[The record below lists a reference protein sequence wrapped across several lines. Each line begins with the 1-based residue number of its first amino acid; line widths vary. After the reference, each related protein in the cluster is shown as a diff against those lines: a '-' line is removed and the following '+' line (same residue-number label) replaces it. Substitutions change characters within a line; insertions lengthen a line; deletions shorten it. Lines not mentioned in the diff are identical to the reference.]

1 MNAIKNA
8 GQVLE
13 RTSQY
18 LDSGLMTKQP
28 SWYKVL
34 AYHPPM
40 FNNTKTVKIQLLKKI
55 KEEEDTR
62 YNEILNVDKRNG
74 FYKTRLT
81 PKQMNKDFLKPEK
94 LRFVEDD
101 IRSLFYK
108 QHPWELADPKVL
120 NENERNLNI
129 GKLDWSTMKQYT
141 KKLDGES
148 VVQRTLY
155 LVKVENMPL
164 YNAYEQ
170 SKYEYY
176 RLKIAD
182 ETESSVT
189 AEQSEM
195 FGAVYNKS
203 AIEYGFDKE
212 MAVLSKW
219 KKDAIAL
226 TKVIEAKRANSSA
239 SGSNMGE
246 NDNLKAEFEGENGEK
261 EEVQEESTEEDI
273 FRKLSKFD
281 DAQN

>member
-18 LDSGLMTKQP
+18 LDSGLVTKQP

-40 FNNTKTVKIQLLKKI
+40 FNNVKTAKVQLLKKI
-55 KEEEDTR
+55 KGEEDKN
-62 YNEILNVDKRNG
+62 YSAVLNTEKTNK

-81 PKQMNKDFLKPEK
+81 PKQMNADLLKPEK
-94 LRFVEDD
+94 LRFAEDD
-101 IRSLFYK
+101 IRTLFYK
-108 QHPWELADPKVL
+108 QHPWELADPKVM
-120 NENERNLNI
+120 NENERNLDI
-129 GKLDWSTMKQYT
+129 GKLDWSTMRQYT

-155 LVKVENMPL
+155 LVRIQNMSL
-164 YNAYEQ
+164 YKAYEQ

-176 RLKIAD
+176 RLKIED
-182 ETESSVT
+182 ETEINVA

-212 MAVLSKW
+212 MTILSKW

-226 TKVIEAKRANSSA
+226 TKVIEAKRANASA
-239 SGSNMGE
+239 GGGNKGE
-246 NDNLKAEFEGENGEK
+246 NENLKAELEGENGEYEGAK
-261 EEVQEESTEEDI
+261 GETSEEDI

-281 DAQN
+281 EKRK